1 MHICV
6 VHFYQY
12 KIFKL
17 KFMYLLLFS
26 QFTRTGVGLVPTSHY
41 EHQGESLTVHFN
53 YDVLCRNVISY
64 ALCKSITCQIKS
76 CTLYKNTRKDGCD
89 I

>member
-53 YDVLCRNVISY
+53 YDVLCRMSFLMHCVKV
-64 ALCKSITCQIKS
+64 LPVK
-76 CTLYKNTRKDGCD
+76 
-89 I
+89 